1 MIKVVFQF
9 INKLWTIIPSLSAI
23 YD

>member
-9 INKLWTIIPSLSAI
+9 INKLWTIIPSVSAI